1 MVGDFSF
8 PPSSFFFHFSLLFI
22 FYPTLRYFKRF
33 CSITNIIIPVITA
46 AVRFTVIQK
55 TPYCDK
61 FLTVLVEIQDRDTLV
76 RRYTRHYEINNK
88 ICLQANPNQVEN
100 VLYRQRKSLATGA
113 RAPDIF
119 RVIAPK
125 AAAAAVIDT
134 VDQVGIVPMAAAAA
148 AAVRNATSVGRL
160 VILPAIAAKVE
171 EGLGL
176 RTAVLTVEA
185 VEVAVNKLATLAVD
199 MVTWLETV
207 RKVKNATTVN
217 LSSTI
222 VFDAFT

>member
-1 MVGDFSF
+1 M
-8 PPSSFFFHFSLLFI
+8 
-22 FYPTLRYFKRF
+22 
-33 CSITNIIIPVITA
+33 
-46 AVRFTVIQK
+46 AVRFTVLQR
-55 TPYCDK
+55 TPYYDE
-61 FLTVLVEIQDRDTLV
+61 FLTLLVEIQDRDTLV
-76 RRYTRHYEINNK
+76 RRYTRHYAINK
-88 ICLQANPNQVEN
+88 ICLQANPDQVGN

-113 RAPDIF
+113 RARGIF
-119 RVIAPK
+119 RVIALK
-125 AAAAAVIDT
+125 AAAAVIDT

-148 AAVRNATSVGRL
+148 AVRNATSVGRL
-160 VILPAIAAKVE
+160 VILPAIAVKVE

-176 RTAVLTVEA
+176 RMAVLTAEA